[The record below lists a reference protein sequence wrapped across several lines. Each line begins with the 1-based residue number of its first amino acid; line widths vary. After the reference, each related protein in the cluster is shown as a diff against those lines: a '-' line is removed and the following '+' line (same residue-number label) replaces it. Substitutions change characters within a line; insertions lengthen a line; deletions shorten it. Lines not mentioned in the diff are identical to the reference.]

1 MQNTVGV
8 ALVGPERSFEPA
20 RALLLATPVLLS
32 GIVLVFYEGAFIAEK
47 VQPRLTE
54 SIRRLSQQ
62 PSQLC
67 RYTVKVATATEQ
79 VFIQL
84 ANVDSRRP
92 VAIANLTEQRDEVQ
106 VWNTCTT
113 VDECIEQV
121 IHAEI
126 NPHCRAL
133 GARATTANFISW
145 GTVIHHAFMERPE
158 LCRQLEV
165 VDLREDAGGAL
176 PIQRFTLG
184 WLFGNVTLYDVSAAA
199 AAGAAVPTPMPTPTG
214 AVTPTPVPVA
224 PALVMG
230 QLLARRAEINFGI
243 LQGRI
248 DGRTAAFFNDFRSP
262 WLPCQAP
269 DPEQIHASQL
279 RAPLSI
285 VLAAMLGLSL
295 ILSLAS
301 PYLKE
306 EPGEAEAPPPSGVH
320 EDGGVSLWMP
330 TEAAAVGA
338 VGAAGAGGWDLGNDS
353 EGSGGTVEDAYAG
366 GVLRSG
372 PGAAR
377 GATRRRP
384 RGGAAKWAD
393 P

>member
-1 MQNTVGV
+1 M
-8 ALVGPERSFEPA
+8 LV
-20 RALLLATPVLLS
+20 ATPILLS
-32 GIVLVFYEGAFIAEK
+32 GIVLVFYEGAFIAEQ

-67 RYTVKVATATEQ
+67 RYTVKEATATEK

-92 VAIANLTEQRDEVQ
+92 VAIANLTTARDQVQ

-121 IHAEI
+121 IRADT
-126 NPHCRAL
+126 NPHCRSVGAL
-133 GARATTANFISW
+133 ATTANFISW
-145 GTVIHHAFMERPE
+145 GTVIHHAFKQRPG

-176 PIQRFTLG
+176 PIQRFNLG
-184 WLFGNVTLYDVSAAA
+184 WIFGNVTLDDVSAAA
-199 AAGAAVPTPMPTPTG
+199 AAAAAAPTPTPTG
-214 AVTPTPVPVA
+214 AATPTPVPAA
-224 PALVMG
+224 PATVLG
-230 QLLARRAEINFGI
+230 QLLARRAEVNYGI
-243 LQGRI
+243 LQGRM
-248 DGRTAAFFNDFRSP
+248 DGRTAAFLNDFRSP

-269 DPEQIHASQL
+269 NPDQIHASQL

-295 ILSLAS
+295 ALSLAY
-301 PYLKE
+301 PCLQV
-306 EPGEAEAPPPSGVH
+306 GAGGGDAPPPSGVD
-320 EDGGVSLWMP
+320 DGGEAAWAAAG
-330 TEAAAVGA
+330 AAAVG
-338 VGAAGAGGWDLGNDS
+338 GTGDGGWDWGEDC
-353 EGSGGTVEDAYAG
+353 EGSGGGMDGPHAD
-366 GVLRSG
+366 GVRGSAT
-372 PGAAR
+372 GAAR
-377 GATRRRP
+377 ALGAAPRRP
-384 RGGAAKWAD
+384 RGDAAKGVE